1 MAPRGPPD
9 TTWEGVT
16 LSAPSKATYVR
27 RKRFFGADAK
37 VATLYLLPAFL
48 VMTVITFFPLLYQVY
63 MSFTDFQIQNL
74 RAGSPAPAW
83 VWFGNYIKILTNDI
97 AGIPNY
103 DFFRIL
109 AFNLFWAFSNVI
121 IHVCLG
127 VAIAILLN
135 QKGLIGR
142 KVYRA
147 IFVLP
152 VVIPPI
158 IVATVWHN
166 MFDTN
171 NGAINYLL
179 AIITRVPPGG
189 VQIAWLTDPGNPI
202 PFFPL
207 LPLSYFALLTANVW
221 LGWPL
226 NAVVATGALQSVPQE
241 LYEAVEIDGGGPWT
255 KFRVVT
261 LTFLRPAM
269 LPYAIYG
276 FVITFNL
283 FYLSYFMSAGGP
295 FGRTELLVTEAY
307 HLVNDLHL
315 YGVAAAF
322 SVIMFLIL
330 LVLTLITNRLTKAT
344 ASYVDR

>member
-1 MAPRGPPD
+1 MVAASPD
-9 TTWEGVT
+9 LEGVT
-16 LSAPSKATYVR
+16 LTAPAMETYVR
-27 RKRFFGADAK
+27 KRRLFGADAR
-37 VATLYLLPAFL
+37 VALLYLIPAFA
-48 VMTVITFFPLLYQVY
+48 VMGIITFYPLLYQVW
-63 MSFTDFQIQNL
+63 MSFTDFQPQNL
-74 RAGSPAPAW
+74 RVGSDAPPW

-103 DFFRIL
+103 DFIRIL

-121 IHVCLG
+121 IHLILG
-127 VAIAILLN
+127 VAIALLLN

-142 KVYRA
+142 GIYRA
-147 IFVLP
+147 VFVLP

-166 MFDTN
+166 MFDQQS
-171 NGAINYLL
+171 GAINYLI
-179 AIITRVPPGG
+179 AMITRQPPGSIN
-189 VQIAWLTDPGNPI
+189 IAWLTDPGNPI

-207 LPLSYFALLTANVW
+207 LPLSYFALLAANVW

-226 NAVVATGALQSVPQE
+226 NAVVATGALQSIPHE
-241 LYEAVEIDGGGPWT
+241 LYEAVEMDGGGPWT

-261 LTFLRPAM
+261 LTYLRPAM
-269 LPYAIYG
+269 LPFAIYG

-295 FGRTELLVTEAY
+295 FGRTELLVTQAY
-307 HLVNDLHL
+307 RLVNEQHL

-322 SVIMFLIL
+322 SVVMFLIL

-344 ASYVDR
+344 ASYVD